1 MNQYNKLVTR
11 LESDFRT
18 AQRDRA
24 RECKELDE
32 AEGEVGATVEV
43 QKILQSLAATVQ
55 QQAHRRIASVV
66 TRCLEAVFG
75 EDAYEF
81 KINFEEKRGKT
92 EARLLFCR
100 DGMELEP
107 LEGSGGGAVD
117 VAAFALRLACLVLQ
131 RPACRRLLVLDEPF
145 RFVSKSYR
153 PRLKSLLLALANEF
167 NVQFIMVTH
176 IPDLMTGKVV
186 EVG

>member
-1 MNQYNKLVTR
+1 MNQYNKLVAR
-11 LESDFRT
+11 LESDYTT
-18 AQRDRA
+18 AQKTRA

-32 AEGEVGATVEV
+32 AEEEVEATVEV
-43 QKILQSLAATVQ
+43 QQVLQSLAATVQ

-66 TRCLEAVFG
+66 SRCLETVFE

-100 DGMELEP
+100 DGLEVEP
-107 LEGSGGGAVD
+107 LEAAGGGVVD

-131 RPACRRLLVLDEPF
+131 RPVRRRLLVLDEPF

-153 PRLKSLLLALANEF
+153 PRLKSLLLSLANEF

-186 EVG
+186 EL

>member
-1 MNQYNKLVTR
+1 MNPYNKLVAR
-11 LESDFRT
+11 LENDYTT
-18 AQRDRA
+18 AQKTRV

-32 AEGEVGATVEV
+32 TEEEVEATVEV
-43 QKILQSLAATVQ
+43 QQVLQSLAATVQ

-66 TRCLEAVFG
+66 SRCLEAVFE

-100 DGMELEP
+100 DGLEVEP
-107 LEGSGGGAVD
+107 LEAAGGGVVD
-117 VAAFALRLACLVLQ
+117 VASFALRLACLVLQ
-131 RPACRRLLVLDEPF
+131 RPVRRRLLCLDEPF
-145 RFVSKSYR
+145 RFLSKAYR
-153 PRLKSLLLALANEF
+153 PRLKGLLMSLANEF

-186 EVG
+186 EL